1 VTMWQDTTALHRLGT
16 YVPTNTVHYLL
27 PSIVLAIAFGA
38 VFLFRHKRPLQ
49 RVLRVTGTVAPVVV
63 PRLLAATTFLAG
75 AILIFSGA
83 TPPAAERLG
92 WLVQVLPLPVIEVSH
107 FFGSLAGVGLLIL
120 ARGLWRRLDAAYH
133 LTVVLLGAG
142 ALFCLLKELDVEE
155 AVLLAA
161 MLGALVASRRFF
173 YRKASLFEERFTAP
187 WIAAIGLVV
196 VGSVVL
202 GVISYGWPDVSAGT
216 FWRFSPGA
224 EAPRFLRS
232 TTGVLVA
239 LVVVAGTRLLKPAR
253 ARPGLPTAADLEA
266 AAPIVA
272 AYPEASANLVFLGDK
287 ALLFNEAR
295 TGFVM
300 YAVARRSWVA
310 LGDPVAPPD
319 EVPDL
324 AMRFITACDRHGAW
338 PVFYK
343 VGTSQL
349 HRYLDVGFSVA
360 KLGEEARVP
369 LGDFSL
375 EGAERRN
382 LRRVWRAS
390 VKDGCSFEM
399 LPVEAVSEHV
409 SALREV
415 SDAWLTAKRAREK
428 RFSLGFFEDG
438 YVRRFPTGIVRRD
451 GRIVAFAN
459 VWPSGCH
466 EEIEV
471 DLMRFGPNAPP
482 GIMRYALSEMMLWG
496 KAQGYRWFNLGM
508 APLSGLQSSTIA
520 PLWHRLGTAAFGH
533 GERFYN
539 FQGVR
544 EFKEW
549 FHPVWVPKY
558 LVSPG
563 GALRPVIMANIASLV
578 AGGLEG
584 VVRR

>member
-1 VTMWQDTTALHRLGT
+1 VNAWQDTTALRRLGG
-16 YVPTNTVHYLL
+16 YVPGNTVHYLL
-27 PSIVLAIAFGA
+27 PSIVVALAFGA
-38 VFLFRHKRPLQ
+38 VFLLRHKRPLT

-75 AILIFSGA
+75 SILIFSGA

-107 FFGSLAGVGLLIL
+107 FFGSLAGAGLLIL
-120 ARGLWRRLDAAYH
+120 ARGLWRRLDAAYT

-161 MLGALVASRRFF
+161 MLGALVTSRRFF
-173 YRKASLFEERFTAP
+173 YRKASLFEERFTTP
-187 WIAAIGLVV
+187 WIAAILFVV

-202 GVISYGWPDVSAGT
+202 GIISYGWPDISAGT

-224 EAPRFLRS
+224 EAPRFLRA
-232 TTGVLVA
+232 TTGVLVV
-239 LVVVAGTRLLKPAR
+239 LVIVAGTRLIRPAR
-253 ARPGLPTAADLEA
+253 ARPGLPTHAELDAV
-266 AAPIVA
+266 APIVA
-272 AYPEASANLVFLGDK
+272 ASPEAAANLAFLGDK
-287 ALLFNEAR
+287 ALLFNDTR

-319 EVPDL
+319 DMPDL

-343 VGTSQL
+343 VGTAQL
-349 HRYLDVGFSVA
+349 HRYLDIGFSVA

-375 EGAERRN
+375 DGPDRRN
-382 LRRVWRAS
+382 LRRVWRTA

-399 LPVEAVSEHV
+399 LAPDEVHAHLTE
-409 SALREV
+409 LRAV
-415 SDAWLTAKRAREK
+415 SDAWLEAKRAREK
-428 RFSLGFFEDG
+428 RFSLGFFDDA
-438 YVRRFPTGIVRRD
+438 YVRRFPTGVVRRND
-451 GRIVAFAN
+451 AIIAFATA
-459 VWPSGCH
+459 WPSGCH

-471 DLMRFGPNAPP
+471 DLMRFTPGAPP
-482 GIMRYALSEMMLWG
+482 GIMRYALSEMMMWG
-496 KAQGYRWFNLGM
+496 KTQRYRWFNLGM
-508 APLSGLQSSTIA
+508 APLSGLQASTIA

-558 LVSPG
+558 LVTPG
-563 GALRPVIMANIASLV
+563 GALRPVIMTNIASLI

>member
-1 VTMWQDTTALHRLGT
+1 MTPWQDTTALHRLGS
-16 YVPTNTVHYLL
+16 YVPVNTVHYLL
-27 PSIVLAIAFGA
+27 PSIVVAVAFGA
-38 VFLFRHKRPLQ
+38 VFFLRHKRPLQ
-49 RVLRVTGTVAPVVV
+49 RVLRVSGSVAPVVV

-83 TPPAAERLG
+83 TPAAAERLG
-92 WLVQVLPLPVIEVSH
+92 WLVQVLPLPVIEFSH

-120 ARGLWRRLDAAYH
+120 ARGLWRRLDAAFH
-133 LTVVLLGAG
+133 LAVVLLGAG

-173 YRKASLFEERFTAP
+173 YRKASLFQERFTTP
-187 WIAAIGLVV
+187 WIAAITLVV
-196 VGSVVL
+196 VGSIVL
-202 GVISYGWPDVSAGT
+202 GIISYGWPDISAGT

-224 EAPRFLRS
+224 QAPRFLRA
-232 TTGVLVA
+232 TTGVVVVLVI
-239 LVVVAGTRLLKPAR
+239 VAGTRLLKPAR
-253 ARPGLPTAADLEA
+253 ARPGVPAEADLDA
-266 AAPIVA
+266 VAPIVA
-272 AYPEASANLVFLGDK
+272 AYPEAAANLAFLGDK
-287 ALLFNEAR
+287 ALLFNDAR

-300 YAVARRSWVA
+300 YAVARRTWVA
-310 LGDPVAPPD
+310 LGDPVAPPED
-319 EVPDL
+319 VADL
-324 AMRFITACDRHGAW
+324 AMRFITACDKHGAW

-343 VGTSQL
+343 VGMAQL
-349 HRYLDVGFSVA
+349 HRYLDIGLSVA
-360 KLGEEARVP
+360 KLGEEARVS

-375 EGAERRN
+375 DGADRRS
-382 LRRVWRAS
+382 LRRAWRTA
-390 VKDGCSFEM
+390 VKEGCSFEM
-399 LPVEAVSEHV
+399 LPAESVGAYLSE
-409 SALREV
+409 LRAV
-415 SDAWLTAKRAREK
+415 SDAWLSAKRAREK
-428 RFSLGFFEDG
+428 RFSMGYFADA
-438 YVRRFPTGIVRRD
+438 YVRLFPTGIVRRN
-451 GRIVAFAN
+451 GAIVAFAN

-471 DLMRFGPNAPP
+471 DLMRFAPGAPP
-482 GIMRYALSEMMLWG
+482 GVMRYALSEMMLWG
-496 KAQGYRWFNLGM
+496 KALGYRWFNLGM

-520 PLWHRLGTAAFGH
+520 PLWHRMGTAAFGH

-549 FHPVWVPKY
+549 FHPVWVPRY

>member
-1 VTMWQDTTALHRLGT
+1 VNAWQDTTALRRLGA
-16 YVPTNTVHYLL
+16 YVPANTVHYLL
-27 PSIVLAIAFGA
+27 PSIAVAVAFGA
-38 VFLFRHKRPLQ
+38 VFVLRHKRPLQ

-75 AILIFSGA
+75 SILIFSGA
-83 TPPAAERLG
+83 TPAAAERLG

-107 FFGSLAGVGLLIL
+107 FFGSLAGAGLLIL
-120 ARGLWRRLDAAYH
+120 ARGLWRRLDAAYS

-187 WIAAIGLVV
+187 WIAAILLVV

-202 GVISYGWPDVSAGT
+202 GIISYGWPDISGGT

-224 EAPRFLRS
+224 EAPRFLRA
-232 TTGVLVA
+232 TTGVLVV
-239 LVVVAGTRLLKPAR
+239 LVLVAGTRLITPAR
-253 ARPGLPTAADLEA
+253 ARPGLPTHADLDAVAPIVGASPEA
-266 AAPIVA
+266 AA
-272 AYPEASANLVFLGDK
+272 NLAFVGDK
-287 ALLFNEAR
+287 ALLFNAAR

-319 EVPDL
+319 DVPDL
-324 AMRFITACDRHGAW
+324 ALRFIAACDRHGAW

-343 VGTSQL
+343 VGTAHL
-349 HRYLDVGFSVA
+349 HRYLDIGFNVA

-375 EGAERRN
+375 EGPERRN
-382 LRRVWRAS
+382 LRRVCRTA

-399 LPVEAVSEHV
+399 LSAQAVDEQV
-409 SALREV
+409 GALRAV
-415 SDAWLTAKRAREK
+415 SDAWLEAKRAREK
-428 RFSLGFFEDG
+428 RFSLGFFDDD
-438 YVRRFPTGIVRRD
+438 YVRRFPTGVVRRD
-451 GRIVAFAN
+451 GQIIAFAN
-459 VWPSGCH
+459 AWPSGCH

-471 DLMRFGPNAPP
+471 DLMRFTPGAPP
-482 GIMRYALSEMMLWG
+482 GIMRYALSEMMSWG
-496 KAQGYRWFNLGM
+496 KAEGYRWFNLGM
-508 APLSGLQSSTIA
+508 APLSGLTGSTIA

>member
-1 VTMWQDTTALHRLGT
+1 MNPWQDTTALRQLGA
-16 YVPTNTVHYLL
+16 YVPANTVHYLL
-27 PSIVLAIAFGA
+27 PSIAVAVAFGA
-38 VFLFRHKRPLQ
+38 LFVLRHKRPLQ

-75 AILIFSGA
+75 SILIFSGA
-83 TPPAAERLG
+83 TPAAAERLG

-107 FFGSLAGVGLLIL
+107 FFGSLAGAGLLIL
-120 ARGLWRRLDAAYH
+120 ARGLWRRLDAAYS

-187 WIAAIGLVV
+187 WIAAIGFVV

-202 GVISYGWPDVSAGT
+202 GVISYGWPDISAGT

-224 EAPRFLRS
+224 EAPRFLRA
-232 TTGVLVA
+232 TTGVVVVLV
-239 LVVVAGTRLLKPAR
+239 LVAGTRLITPAR
-253 ARPGLPTAADLEA
+253 ARPGLPTLAELDAV
-266 AAPIVA
+266 APIVA
-272 AYPEASANLVFLGDK
+272 ASPEAAAHLAFLGDK
-287 ALLFNEAR
+287 ALLFNAAR

-319 EVPDL
+319 EVADL
-324 AMRFITACDRHGAW
+324 ALRFITACDRHGAW

-343 VGTSQL
+343 VGTAHL
-349 HRYLDVGFSVA
+349 HRYLDIGFSVA
-360 KLGEEARVP
+360 KLGEEARVQ
-369 LGDFSL
+369 LGEFSL
-375 EGAERRN
+375 DGAERRN
-382 LRRVWRAS
+382 LRRVWRTA
-390 VKDGCSFEM
+390 VNDGCSFEM
-399 LPVEAVSEHV
+399 LPARAVEQQVG
-409 SALREV
+409 ALRVV
-415 SDAWLTAKRAREK
+415 SDAWLEAKHAREK
-428 RFSLGFFEDG
+428 RFSLGFFDDD

-451 GRIVAFAN
+451 GRIIAFAN
-459 VWPSGCH
+459 AWPSGCH

-471 DLMRFGPNAPP
+471 DLMRFTPGAPP

-508 APLSGLQSSTIA
+508 APLSGLTASTIA
-520 PLWHRLGTAAFGH
+520 PIWHRLGTAAFGH

-563 GALRPVIMANIASLV
+563 AALRPVIMANIASLV

>member
-1 VTMWQDTTALHRLGT
+1 MNAWQDTTAFRRLGT
-16 YVPTNTVHYLL
+16 YVPGNTVHYLL
-27 PSIVLAIAFGA
+27 PSILIAVAFG
-38 VFLFRHKRPLQ
+38 VLVVLRHKRPLQ
-49 RVLRVTGTVAPVVV
+49 RVLRVTGTLAPVVV

-75 AILIFSGA
+75 SILIFSGA
-83 TPPAAERLG
+83 TPAGADRLG
-92 WLVQVLPLPVIEVSH
+92 WVVQVLPLPVIEVSH
-107 FFGSLAGVGLLIL
+107 FFGSLAGAGLLIL
-120 ARGLWRRLDAAYH
+120 ARGLWRRLDAAYS

-161 MLGALVASRRFF
+161 MLGALIASRRFF
-173 YRKASLFEERFTAP
+173 YRKASLFEERFTTP
-187 WIAAIGLVV
+187 WVAAILLVV

-202 GVISYGWPDVSAGT
+202 GIISYGWPDISAGT

-224 EAPRFLRS
+224 QAPRFLRA
-232 TTGVLVA
+232 TTGVLV
-239 LVVVAGTRLLKPAR
+239 VMVIVAGTRLIRPAR
-253 ARPGLPTAADLEA
+253 ARPGMPMRAELDA
-266 AAPIVA
+266 AAPVVA
-272 AYPEASANLVFLGDK
+272 ASPEASSNLAFLGDK
-287 ALLFNEAR
+287 ALLFNDAR
-295 TGFVM
+295 SGFVM

-310 LGDPVAPPD
+310 LGDPVAPPE

-324 AMRFITACDRHGAW
+324 ALRFITACDRHGAW

-343 VGTSQL
+343 VGTAHL
-349 HRYLDVGFSVA
+349 HRYLDIGFSVA

-382 LRRVWRAS
+382 LRRVWRTA

-399 LPVEAVSEHV
+399 LPAQAVDGHLG
-409 SALREV
+409 ALRAV
-415 SDAWLTAKRAREK
+415 SDAWLEAKRAREK
-428 RFSLGFFEDG
+428 RFSLGFFDDD
-438 YVRRFPTGIVRRD
+438 YVRRFPTGVVRRD
-451 GRIVAFAN
+451 GTIVAFAN
-459 VWPSGCH
+459 AWPSGCH

-471 DLMRFGPNAPP
+471 DLMRFSPGAPP

-496 KAQGYRWFNLGM
+496 KAEGYRWFNLGM
-508 APLSGLQSSTIA
+508 APLSGLQASTIA

-558 LVSPG
+558 LVTPG